1 MTSNKTL
8 ILQIVD
14 KNGSISLL
22 RKRGLS
28 HSQIA
33 ILIDEQVKD
42 GYIEIANGTMSLT
55 NSGRAFLYEG
65 MKANNFAPKRTWILP
80 QEHLHK
86 KPISKDIIILPKK
99 KNI

>member
-1 MTSNKTL
+1 MISNKTL
-8 ILQIVD
+8 LLQIIN

-33 ILIDEQVKD
+33 ILIDEQIKD
-42 GYIEIANGTMSLT
+42 GYIEVANGTMSLT
-55 NSGRAFLYEG
+55 ESGKVFLFER
-65 MKANNFAPKRTWILP
+65 MKTNNFAPKRTWILP

>member
-1 MTSNKTL
+1 MISNKTL
-8 ILQIVD
+8 LLQIVD

-42 GYIEIANGTMSLT
+42 GHIEIVNGTMSLT
-55 NSGRAFLYEG
+55 KSGKLFLFER
-65 MKANNFAPKRTWILP
+65 MRTNNYAPRKTWILP

-86 KPISKDIIILPKK
+86 KAISKDIIILPKK

>member
-1 MTSNKTL
+1 MISNKTL
-8 ILQIVD
+8 LLQIIE

-33 ILIDEQVKD
+33 ILIDEQAKD
-42 GYIEIANGTMSLT
+42 GYIEIADGTMSLT
-55 NSGRAFLYEG
+55 ESGRAFLFET
-65 MKANNFAPKRTWILP
+65 MKANNFAPKRAWILP